1 MPSWE
6 CLVNLC
12 VDVVTGEVKGVFLG
26 EINGVLTQL
35 FIGGLVGEIGELTG
49 EITGGVGETISDA
62 NGVFKGG

>member
-12 VDVVTGEVKGVFLG
+12 VDVVTGEVKGDFLG

-35 FIGGLVGEIGELTG
+35 FIG
-49 EITGGVGETISDA
+49 
-62 NGVFKGG
+62 